1 MTDLNENSMAE
12 RVARCCI
19 EKYASFQ
26 KRFKPSDNQWTILSG
41 IVIEYLNKKDIVSK
55 AADTQ
60 NREKNGDGWRNQ
72 IKCVS
77 LSTGMKCL
85 GKSYRLPTGEI
96 INDSHAE
103 VLCRR
108 AFQRYI
114 YSEIQSCMNNKES
127 ILKYNTETGKFKIQ
141 DSIRFHFY
149 VSQAPCGDASTVS
162 LSELQ
167 TEEEK
172 IINENK
178 KRIFNEKQQNS
189 VKQAKTENE
198 NILRG
203 RLNYDKLGVLR
214 TKPGRIDA
222 DPTLSMSCS
231 DKILKWTFLGLTGSL
246 LMYFLESPIY
256 IYSITVEDMFDE
268 VSLNRALITRCDD
281 VEDLP
286 LPFTRTK
293 PKIWKT
299 TNFLFPYTKK
309 QIEKNTV
316 QKDNDNNHNEKQT
329 ENQLKNKKKK
339 IRIKADDKGISYV
352 FQDYNNYK
360 YICTQRC

>member
-214 TKPGRIDA
+214 TKP
-222 DPTLSMSCS
+222 
-231 DKILKWTFLGLTGSL
+231 
-246 LMYFLESPIY
+246 
-256 IYSITVEDMFDE
+256 V
-268 VSLNRALITRCDD
+268 
-281 VEDLP
+281 
-286 LPFTRTK
+286 
-293 PKIWKT
+293 
-299 TNFLFPYTKK
+299 
-309 QIEKNTV
+309 
-316 QKDNDNNHNEKQT
+316 
-329 ENQLKNKKKK
+329 
-339 IRIKADDKGISYV
+339 IK
-352 FQDYNNYK
+352 F
-360 YICTQRC
+360 